1 MAWKGRTDPVR
12 EMIPLEEARA
22 LVCGAVEKLPVET
35 VELLDAVGRVV
46 AADQTSDI
54 DVSPF
59 AHSAMDGFALRA
71 AEIADAAEESPAML
85 RVIAEIGAGD
95 VFEGTIGEGE
105 CVRIMTGACLPA
117 DADAVVKYEIVGVV
131 EGDGKPGSVVSFCG
145 PDESGLQHPR
155 RRRGS
160 PCGGRGRGG
169 GRCAHRRR
177 RRLSGRLRRA
187 GGARLPPTA
196 RGRHCHGQRARAALR
211 GARPRQDPQLQQLRH
226 GRLRPG
232 GRRRGP

>member
-71 AEIADAAEESPAML
+71 AEINAE
-85 RVIAEIGAGD
+85 VIFKATMVDGVYD
-95 VFEGTIGEGE
+95 KD
-105 CVRIMTGACLPA
+105 PKKYP
-117 DADAVVKYEIVGVV
+117 DAVRFDRV
-131 EGDGKPGSVVSFCG
+131 
-145 PDESGLQHPR
+145 
-155 RRRGS
+155 
-160 PCGGRGRGG
+160 
-169 GRCAHRRR
+169 
-177 RRLSGRLRRA
+177 
-187 GGARLPPTA
+187 
-196 RGRHCHGQRARAALR
+196 
-211 GARPRQDPQLQQLRH
+211 
-226 GRLRPG
+226 
-232 GRRRGP
+232 

>member
-1 MAWKGRTDPVR
+1 
-12 EMIPLEEARA
+12 MIPLEEARA

-85 RVIAEIGAGD
+85 RVIAGLGARH
-95 VFEGTIGEGE
+95 VQETLGEGE
-105 CVRIMTGACLPA
+105 CIAHHDRRLPA
-117 DADAVVKYEIVGVV
+117 CRRRCRGENEIRGVV
-131 EGDGKPGSVVSFCG
+131 EGDGKPGSVVSFSA
-145 PDESGLQHPR
+145 PTKV
-155 RRRGS
+155 GS
-160 PCGGRGRGG
+160 TLRCREAMRGRGRGG
-169 GRCAHRRR
+169 AMCSRRR
-177 RRLSGRLRRA
+177 RQLSGGWRA

-196 RGRHCHGQRARAALR
+196 RDRHCHGQRARAALR
-211 GARPRQDPQLQQLRH
+211 GARPR
-226 GRLRPG
+226 
-232 GRRRGP
+232 